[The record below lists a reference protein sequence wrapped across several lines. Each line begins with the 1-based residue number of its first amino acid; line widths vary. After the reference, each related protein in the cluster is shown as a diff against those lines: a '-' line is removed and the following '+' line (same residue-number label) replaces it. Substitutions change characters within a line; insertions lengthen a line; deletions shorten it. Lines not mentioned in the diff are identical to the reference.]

1 MLNMIKVIQWATGA
15 MGRTALR
22 RIIDHPDLELVGVYV
37 YDSNKAGRDAG
48 EIARRPLTGVLAT
61 DDIEAILALDA
72 DVVLH
77 AGRISLP
84 YAAQNA
90 AVERLLASGKNVVS
104 TAGFHYPPAHSG
116 PYAAR
121 LLDACREGGS
131 TLAGMGLNP
140 GFIGERLV
148 PLLSGLC
155 ARLEAIDSREVVEA
169 STMSSPEFVFN
180 TMGFGSDP
188 ALGDITQGPL
198 ADLYGALYSET
209 FAFVAAALGTTVAS
223 LAPAHRLTLAPEEIR
238 IAAGLI
244 PRGRVAATEW
254 CWHAQFADGRQMRH
268 SVLWTA
274 DARLHGAA
282 DSAHWQVELRG
293 RPNVKL
299 SLALSDPDPQ
309 APPTRAA
316 SDATVAIA
324 IRSIPDVC
332 AAPPGFFAYPGVAPF
347 RERFCT

>member
-1 MLNMIKVIQWATGA
+1 MIKVVQWATGS

-22 RIIDHPDLELVGVYV
+22 RIIDHPDLDLVGLYV
-37 YDSNKAGRDAG
+37 YDAGKVGRDAG
-48 EIARRPLTGVLAT
+48 EIAKRPPTGIFAT
-61 DDIEAILALDA
+61 RDIDEILALDA

-77 AGRISLP
+77 TARISLP
-84 YAAQNA
+84 YAAQNTP
-90 AVERLLASGKNVVS
+90 VERLLASGKNVVS
-104 TAGFHYPPAHSG
+104 TAGFHYPSAHPG
-116 PYAAR
+116 PYADS
-121 LLDACREGGS
+121 LLAACLKGGS
-131 TLAGMGLNP
+131 TLAGVGLNP

-155 ARLEAIDSREVVEA
+155 ARLEEIDSREMVEA
-169 STMSSPEFVFN
+169 STMPAPEFVFD

-188 ALGDITQGPL
+188 ALRDITRGPL
-198 ADLYGALYSET
+198 ADLYGNLYRET
-209 FAFVAAALGTTVAS
+209 FAFVAAALGTSVAH
-223 LAPAHRLTLAPEEIR
+223 LEPAHRLTLAPEDIR
-238 IAAGLI
+238 IAAGII

-254 CWHAQFADGRQMRH
+254 CWHAQFADGRRMRH

-274 DARLHGAA
+274 DARLHGSA
-282 DSAHWQVELRG
+282 DGDHSAHWQVELRG

-299 SLALSDPDPQ
+299 TLALSDPDPN

-332 AAPPGFFAYPGVAPF
+332 AAPPGFFSYPGLAPF
-347 RERFCT
+347 RERF

>member
-1 MLNMIKVIQWATGA
+1 MIKVVQWATGS

-22 RIIDHPDLELVGVYV
+22 RIIDHPDLELVGLYV
-37 YDSNKAGRDAG
+37 YDKGKVGRDAG
-48 EIARRPLTGVLAT
+48 EIARRPPTGILAT
-61 DDIEAILALDA
+61 GDIDAILALDA
-72 DVVLH
+72 DVVVH
-77 AGRISLP
+77 TARISLP

-90 AVERLLASGKNVVS
+90 HVERLLASGKNVVS
-104 TAGFHYPPAHSG
+104 TAGFHYPPAHPG
-116 PYAAR
+116 AYAGG
-121 LLDACREGGS
+121 LLAACRQGGS

-155 ARLEAIDSREVVEA
+155 ARLEAIDSREMAEA
-169 STMSSPEFVFN
+169 STMPAPEFVFD

-188 ALGDITQGPL
+188 ALRDITRGPL
-198 ADLYGALYSET
+198 ADLYGELYRET
-209 FAFVAAALGTTVAS
+209 FAFVAAALGTSVAH
-223 LAPAHRLTLAPEEIR
+223 LEPAHRLTLAPEDIR
-238 IAAGLI
+238 IAAGII

-254 CWHAQFADGRQMRH
+254 CWHAQFADGRRMSH

-274 DARLHGAA
+274 DAHLHGFA
-282 DSAHWQVELRG
+282 DGAHPAHWRVDLRG
-293 RPNVKL
+293 RPNVTL
-299 SLALSDPDPQ
+299 TLALSDPDPN

-332 AAPPGFFAYPGVAPF
+332 AAPPGFFSYPGLAPF
-347 RERFCT
+347 RERF